1 MNAIILLFLAG
12 VVLLVFEVITPGA
25 VLGILGGLAM
35 LGGCAVAFHLYGV
48 TGGSIAAAVGLGILA
63 LALYVEFVLLPKTKV
78 GRKMFLHRTVEAIS
92 QPPIAAPETVVG
104 KDCESLTML
113 APSGYVL
120 LEGRRYEAFSQSGL
134 VPKGVSLRVT
144 GVDNFR
150 LIVNKSLS

>member
-1 MNAIILLFLAG
+1 M
-12 VVLLVFEVITPGA
+12 
-25 VLGILGGLAM
+25 
-35 LGGCAVAFHLYGV
+35 
-48 TGGSIAAAVGLGILA
+48 
-63 LALYVEFVLLPKTKV
+63 PKTKV

-92 QPPIAAPETVVG
+92 QPPIAEPETVVG